1 MNKFFL
7 ITLAGLLT
15 TVSTTAQ
22 RPFELGAEYLRPIGK
37 GYNSAKAAIRGESF
51 NNKGSYS
58 AGITYQLASKKA
70 YSVSSGFGLYLGYR
84 YAFGKNYINGN
95 NMFAGARIL
104 FSLENFEGQTSRNS
118 LFITPWAE
126 VGYHLIFAKRFYATP
141 SIGYGYTKKMSKDY
155 NSLNEDDGGRII
167 PSLSAGYRIKR

>member
-7 ITLAGLLT
+7 ITLAALLI
-15 TVSTTAQ
+15 TVSTIAQ

-104 FSLENFEGQTSRNS
+104 FSLENFEGQTNRNS
-118 LFITPWAE
+118 
-126 VGYHLIFAKRFYATP
+126 
-141 SIGYGYTKKMSKDY
+141 
-155 NSLNEDDGGRII
+155 II
-167 PSLSAGYRIKR
+167 